1 MDNKL
6 LNMPL
11 KYIKRVSNHILHSH
25 SLLIYLADN
34 QKQERIEQMA
44 NDLNKYKK
52 IEKDLNIFKE
62 KHLELEKDLNL
73 KLDNITHQRDDL
85 RKSYDEL
92 NEQIQHYE
100 QLQIK
105 YDQLLSNSINNEI
118 QEELNEVK
126 AKNDLLRQRNC
137 KILDQLHEQ
146 KSDSSS

>member
-1 MDNKL
+1 
-6 LNMPL
+6 MPL
-11 KYIKRVSNHILHSH
+11 KYIKKVSNHILHSH

-34 QKQERIEQMA
+34 Q
-44 NDLNKYKK
+44 
-52 IEKDLNIFKE
+52 
-62 KHLELEKDLNL
+62 EKDLNL
-73 KLDNITHQRDDL
+73 KLDDITHQRDDL